1 MEKES
6 RYETTVKRLIGHNLN
21 AEEKVQLY
29 NDWSST
35 FETNN
40 KQFGY
45 TGNSKCCDVVCKYF
59 PKNRE
64 HIVML
69 DVGAGTG
76 LLAEELASKGFKI
89 IDGLD
94 PSSGML
100 KEAEKKKTYRNLFCS
115 YFTSKPL
122 LFSNP
127 VTLDSYDLLA
137 VVGSF
142 VTGHIPYDA
151 IIEMI
156 RITKPG
162 GIICI
167 VNRRSPFYE
176 SPDYEDKFFPLCDRL
191 EKEGKWKKEEITT
204 FNGFIEN
211 ADGIIIVYRVR

>member
-29 NDWSST
+29 NDWSPT

-40 KQFGY
+40 KQFDY
-45 TGNSKCCDVVCKYF
+45 TGNSKCCEVVCKYF
-59 PKNRE
+59 PKNIE

-76 LLAEELASKGFKI
+76 LLAKELACKGFKI

-100 KEAEKKKTYRNLFCS
+100 KEAEKKNLYRNLFCT

-122 LFSNP
+122 LFSN
-127 VTLDSYDLLA
+127 
-137 VVGSF
+137 
-142 VTGHIPYDA
+142 
-151 IIEMI
+151 
-156 RITKPG
+156 PG

-167 VNRRSPFYE
+167 VNRRSPFCE
-176 SPDYEDKFFPLCDRL
+176 SPDYVNKFFPLCDQL
-191 EKEGKWKKEEITT
+191 EQEGKWKKEEITT

-211 ADGIIIVYRVR
+211 ADRIIIVYRVR